1 MMVIVIKFLGL
12 ILLTTVKFFA
22 VALILLVDKSI
33 TPTELFLVLLIGGT
47 LGVLVFY
54 FLGTLVNTLLD
65 KLFLLWKKEAEPK
78 KQFTKKNRWIIT
90 LKTKYGLIGIAA
102 LSPIFFSIPL
112 GCFLASRF
120 YRKKKTTLFMMLF
133 GILCWSIVFTVVKII
148 LL

>member
-1 MMVIVIKFLGL
+1 MVIVIKFLGL
-12 ILLTTVKFFA
+12 TLLATVKFLA
-22 VALILLVDKSI
+22 VALILLVDQSI

-54 FLGTLVNTLLD
+54 FLGALVNTLLD
-65 KLFLLWKKEAEPK
+65 KLFLLRKKEAEPK

-90 LKTKYGLIGIAA
+90 LKTKYGLIGIST

-120 YRKKKTTLFMMLF
+120 YRNEKKTVFIMLLGVLF
-133 GILCWSIVFTVVKII
+133 WSIVFTVVKII